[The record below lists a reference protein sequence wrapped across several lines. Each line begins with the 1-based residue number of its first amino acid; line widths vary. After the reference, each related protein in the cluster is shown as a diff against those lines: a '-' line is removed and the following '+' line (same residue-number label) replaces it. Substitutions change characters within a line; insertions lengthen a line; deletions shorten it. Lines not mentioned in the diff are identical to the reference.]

1 MAAAE
6 LVVLRGCRRWSPS
19 AAARGPRSSVMA
31 RPGLAVR
38 RRRRIR
44 TMTIQLVN
52 PEGLSPQATYTQVVV
67 ATGTTMVFIAG
78 QEPEDADGNSVAP
91 GDLAAQARH
100 VYANL
105 GRALAAAGARPDQ
118 VAKITIYVVDY
129 KSEYLPVIERAR
141 VELFGEHK
149 PADTLIGV
157 ARLARPEFLIE
168 VDAIAVK

>member
-1 MAAAE
+1 
-6 LVVLRGCRRWSPS
+6 
-19 AAARGPRSSVMA
+19 
-31 RPGLAVR
+31 
-38 RRRRIR
+38 
-44 TMTIQLVN
+44 MTIQLID
-52 PEGLSPQATYTQVVV
+52 PPDLPPQSTYTQVVV
-67 ATGTTMVFIAG
+67 AAGTAMVFIAG
-78 QEPEDADGNSVAP
+78 QEPEDIHGNSVAP
-91 GDLAAQARH
+91 GDLAAQARQ

-105 GRALAAAGARPDQ
+105 GRALTAAGARPDQ

-129 KSEYLPVIERAR
+129 KPECLPVIEQAR